1 MADRMTSGDGEK
13 LRRIMIR
20 VRRGPAWDGGSVR
33 EQPGWDEHA
42 AFVDDLVDRG
52 IMVMGGPFTDH
63 SGSIQFYEGVSEEEA
78 RRIAQ
83 QDPWIANGVF
93 VLEEVRSWNVIVDE
107 LATKRPK

>member
-1 MADRMTSGDGEK
+1 VARAVTCADGEK

-20 VRRGPAWDGGSVR
+20 VSAGPAWNGGAVR

-63 SGSIQFYEGVSEEEA
+63 SGAIQFYEGVSEDEA
-78 RRIAQ
+78 RRIAE
-83 QDPWIANGVF
+83 QDPWMANGVF
-93 VLEEVRSWNVIVDE
+93 VLEEVRSWNVIVDTRQE
-107 LATKRPK
+107 E